1 MRNSPSLFFIVFVV
15 STLVCSLAVSA
26 VLFAKQNSSSDTI
39 PQFRISVEK
48 GEGLQDIAKTLYDIK
63 LIRSQGFFKFFAFM
77 TGRAHLLKPGEYVF
91 REGIGTFEI
100 ISQLAEGPSREVEV
114 VIPEGFTLYDIDAE
128 LALSGVL
135 AAGSL
140 RALDKKMPGMLE
152 GYLFPDTYR
161 FYLNSTTTDVL
172 QKMSD
177 NFDGK
182 ARPLLEAA
190 TRGDKKK
197 FQRALIIAS
206 LIEKEIPGGE
216 DRRIVAGIIEKRLGD
231 YFPLQIDATICY
243 IKQKRSQTCEPI
255 YALDL
260 KIDSPYNTYLYRGL
274 PPAPISNPGL
284 DAIYASLNPVVSP
297 YWYYLSDPKTK
308 KTIFSKTLEEHREN
322 RAKYL
327 TQ

>member
-1 MRNSPSLFFIVFVV
+1 M
-15 STLVCSLAVSA
+15 AVSV
-26 VLFAKQNSSSDTI
+26 VLFAKQNPSRQDV
-39 PQFRISVEK
+39 PEFRVSVEK
-48 GEGLQDIAKTLYDIK
+48 GEGIQDIAKTLYDAK
-63 LIRSQGFFKFFAFM
+63 LIRSQGLFKFFAFV

-91 REGIGTFEI
+91 REGVGTFEL
-100 ISQLAEGPSREVEV
+100 ISTLAEGPSRDVLV

-128 LALSGVL
+128 LARAGVL

-140 RALDKKMPGMLE
+140 LKLDKKMPGMLE

-161 FYLNSTTTDVL
+161 FYLNSTTTDVIE
-172 QKMSD
+172 KMSE
-177 NFDGK
+177 NFDRK

-197 FQRALIIAS
+197 FERALIIAS
-206 LIEKEIPGGE
+206 LLEKEVPDRE
-216 DRRIVAGIIEKRLGD
+216 ERRIVAGIIEKRLGD

-255 YALDL
+255 RALDL
-260 KIDSPYNTYLYRGL
+260 KIDSPYNTYLHRGL

-284 DAIYASLNPVVSP
+284 DAIYASLNPVSSP